1 MMKKFKE
8 CRVRWEEDLRIQR
21 GLQQKEEDEKRVV
34 ASKSAEQ
41 EAGNEKKKQVQ
52 KDMETI

>member
-41 EAGNEKKKQVQ
+41 EAGNEEKKQVQ